1 MSADIVIRPA
11 QDLDL
16 GDLNGLEQT
25 SFEHDRISRRRL
37 KHWIGASNGIMLV
50 AREGSTLLGYGLVL
64 LNRGTRLARLYSI
77 AVSAQA
83 RGKGI
88 GQKLLEQLERESS
101 QRGRLYM
108 RLEVA
113 RDNTAAIK
121 LYRRMGY
128 VAFGIYEDYYEDH
141 QDALRMQKVL
151 RYQSA
156 NFHSLNLPW
165 YGQTTD
171 FTCGPAAAIMAM
183 GLDPAMPRDR
193 LLELDLWREAT
204 TIFMQSGHGG
214 THPIGMALAMQRRGF
229 RCEVHLN
236 QQGPLFTQGVRLA
249 SKREVMELVDGQ
261 FNCQAIEQ
269 GLPVIYGDVSQQQI
283 ADWIYE
289 GAAVIVLISTYGFD
303 RKRCPH
309 WVVVAGVDERC
320 LYVHD
325 PNVAYEEK
333 SDPPLPGKRL
343 PLDSQFI
350 PVRRE
355 DFHRMSGFGRE
366 RLRVA
371 IVVRKR
377 STQPHCAQPD

>member
-1 MSADIVIRPA
+1 MSIDVLIRPA
-11 QDLDL
+11 QD
-16 GDLNGLEQT
+16 GDLDDLIGLEQT

-37 KHWIGASNGIMLV
+37 KHWIGASNGIMVV
-50 AREGSTLLGYGLVL
+50 AREGELLLGYGLVL
-64 LNRGTRLARLYSI
+64 LNRGTRLARLYSV
-77 AVSAQA
+77 AVSAAA

-88 GQKLLEQLERESS
+88 GRLLLEQLERQSS

-113 RDNTAAIK
+113 RDNTAAIR
-121 LYRRMGY
+121 LYRHMGY

-156 NFHSLNLPW
+156 NFLSLNLPW
-165 YGQTTD
+165 YEQTTD

-183 GLDPAMPRDR
+183 GLDPGMPRDR
-193 LLELDLWREAT
+193 LLELDIWREAT

-214 THPIGMALAMQRRGF
+214 THPIGMALAMRRRGF
-229 RCEVHLN
+229 HCEVHLN
-236 QQGPLFTQGVRLA
+236 QQGPLFTHGVRLE
-249 SKREVMELVDGQ
+249 SKREVMALVDEQ
-261 FNCQAIEQ
+261 FNQQAAAAQ
-269 GLPVIYGDVSQQQI
+269 LPVIHQDVGQQQI
-283 ADWIYE
+283 ADWVSS
-289 GAAVIVLISTYGFD
+289 GAAVIVLISTYHFD
-303 RKRCPH
+303 RKKVPH
-309 WVVVAGVDERC
+309 WVVVAGVDDRC

-325 PNVAYEEK
+325 PNVGYEEK

-350 PVRRE
+350 PILRE
-355 DFHRMSGFGRE
+355 DFHKMSEYGRE

-371 IVVRKR
+371 IVVRR
-377 STQPHCAQPD
+377 A